1 MQDMMPDAGTALQQ
15 TLTAW
20 HTRIAAL
27 HRHAVIS
34 RILLALAFITGS
46 PVKVMG
52 MRFASINASTTIGY
66 FFEALSQSGAYWR
79 FLCHAKLTTAALL
92 LIPATSTVGAVLC
105 FPIVLNIFIITVSL
119 HFAGTPV
126 ITAMMLLASLF
137 LLWWE
142 YSRLAPMLWGR
153 TPATAITA
161 MQLAPHERAGFALG
175 AVRGLCGLLSA
186 PGIGSTVLQRSV
198 VAACLVGVFCVSAH
212 RSLAHV
218 SHHVT

>member
-1 MQDMMPDAGTALQQ
+1 MHITMLDAVTALEE

-20 HTRIAAL
+20 HTRIPGL
-27 HRHAVIS
+27 HRLAVIW
-34 RILLALAFITGS
+34 RFLLALTFVPGS
-46 PVKVMG
+46 LEKAMG
-52 MRFASINASTTIGY
+52 MRFMSLSASTTIGY

-79 FLCHAKLTTAALL
+79 FLCRAQLTTAALL

-126 ITAMMLLASLF
+126 ITGMMLLASLF

-153 TPATAITA
+153 KPATAITA
-161 MQLAPHERAGFALG
+161 MHFAPHERAGFPLG
-175 AVRGLCGLLSA
+175 AVRGLGGLLSA
-186 PGIGSTVLQRSV
+186 PGIGGTVLQRSV

-212 RSLAHV
+212 RSPAHV